1 MPLSLCASFLT
12 ICEMIMTCRWN
23 QRLGQQLLNI
33 PWTET
38 LVNTQD
44 CEISHWAGIVFEEEI
59 HYKKNNIPDQ
69 GFKI

>member
-12 ICEMIMTCRWN
+12 ICEMIMACRWN

-44 CEISHWAGIVFEEEI
+44 WISHWAGIAFEEEI